1 MEPTKKGT
9 KVYTRIQP
17 VTLREITV
25 RKRREVFTL
34 YVDNQ
39 EWDQFDR
46 QESAMEAADRLVQE
60 LKQPGTC

>member
-1 MEPTKKGT
+1 MQPMKKGT

-17 VTLREITV
+17 GSEREITV

-39 EWDQFDR
+39 EWEQFDR
-46 QESAMEAADRLVQE
+46 QEIAMEAADRLVQE
-60 LKQPGTC
+60 LKQPGAP